1 MARYMYA
8 ILSERS
14 YRVQEVPPSP
24 PRQQQ
29 TGFSSNALQPLLDL
43 QPATVSYLVLHPQ
56 PALSKPIKPQC
67 LHELQVATRLSG
79 RPAASHTPSA

>member
-8 ILSERS
+8 ILSERL

-29 TGFSSNALQPLLDL
+29 TGFSSDALRPLLDL
-43 QPATVSYLVLHPQ
+43 QPAAVSYLVLLPQ
-56 PALSKPIKPQC
+56 PALLMPIKP
-67 LHELQVATRLSG
+67 
-79 RPAASHTPSA
+79 